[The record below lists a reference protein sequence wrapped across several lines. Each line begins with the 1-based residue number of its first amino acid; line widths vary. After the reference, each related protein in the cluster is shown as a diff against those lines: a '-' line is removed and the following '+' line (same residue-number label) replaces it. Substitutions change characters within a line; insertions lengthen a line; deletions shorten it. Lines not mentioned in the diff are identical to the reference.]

1 MYAKKSRNLNKEMA
15 RRKGNDGGGGGGG
28 GGKCKRTRK
37 GRSLKK
43 EEEGST
49 PLPSLFPGK

>member
-15 RRKGNDGGGGGGG
+15 RRKGNDGGG